1 MLQFLIGRNM
11 LYSLHVKNLA
21 LIKEQEIEF
30 TDGLNILTGETGTGK
45 SVVIGSVNL
54 ALGGKADPSLIRT
67 GEDYALVELVFGNL
81 DEGRKK
87 LLMDMDIPVED
98 DGTVVIQRKIM
109 QGRSTSKV
117 CGESVTARQL
127 RDISNILINIHGQND
142 HQELLHKKKH
152 MEILDEYCAD
162 DLGSLFSSL
171 QDKFGRMKEL
181 EKELSETDIDETAR
195 KRELELLQFEIAEIT
210 DASLQPGE
218 DEALEGAYRKMTNS
232 RRISEAAGI
241 AASMTGAADG
251 EESASDMIGRAVREL
266 SSVAGYDRE
275 IEGLTGQLGDVESL
289 LSDFNHAL
297 SGYISDLEFDEEEFR
312 NVEERL
318 NVVNHLKDKYGQ
330 SILLIIKALDEK
342 QRRLDTLNDLES
354 VRLGMQKE
362 LLEVRDEVLDIC
374 KRISEVRR
382 KGAKGLADKLRAA
395 LEDLNFLDVRF
406 EIDVNGSE
414 DKVSSK
420 GYDDVEFM
428 ISTNPGESLRPLD
441 QIASGG
447 ELSRIMLALK
457 TVLAGK
463 DDISTLIF
471 DEVDAGI
478 SGKTAFKVSKKLGQ
492 LARDHQ
498 IICITHLPQIASMA
512 DTHFL
517 IEKGVTDGRTV
528 TAIHP
533 LDEEQSVG
541 ELARLLGGDEIT
553 DSALENARQ
562 MREMAMESKKK

>member
-1 MLQFLIGRNM
+1 M